1 MLNLEEIT
9 KHTNQLE
16 SIFKDENEGK
26 HVELYTSHSVYR
38 SGTIKFAFDIHI
50 KEFRLTTDRN
60 NDLSLLVFI
69 ECLNATLKN
78 DSFNTNYSLP
88 ELPMIEY
95 YENLTNEKPGQFT
108 IINKND
114 IMLSRA
120 NYEALGEKW
129 RAINDRQVDRIFDY
143 FEDSLNEN
151 SNYNI
156 NLSKLVFQDEIQA
169 REKEQLR
176 KEQAEL
182 KKQKLQETKDKVT
195 KAAGEIAVGT
205 AIAGAVATATIF
217 APVTLIISL
226 AGLLSY
232 CVVNLADT
240 K

>member
-1 MLNLEEIT
+1 MLNLDEIT

-16 SIFKDENEGK
+16 AIFKDENEGK
-26 HVELYTSHSVYR
+26 HVELCTSHSVYR

-78 DSFNTNYSLP
+78 DNFNTNYSLP

-114 IMLSRA
+114 IMLSQA

-156 NLSKLVFQDEIQA
+156 NLSKLVFKDEIQA

-195 KAAGEIAVGT
+195 KTAGEIAVGT